1 MMYEPDLRDSDPRHT
16 SARVV
21 RLRPGPEPRTGPAPT
36 SRPAPQPRVG

>member
-1 MMYEPDLRDSDPRHT
+1 MMSKTDPQHT
-16 SARVV
+16 GHACARVV